1 MKGISI
7 LWLGA
12 MLVPLLLGAQE
23 NFDRGL
29 DAYLAG
35 AYQQAY
41 NIWKPLADG
50 GDQVAMFNIG
60 VLHAEGKGI
69 EQNMQ
74 QAVRWYRR
82 AAEAGYAPAQFNLGS
97 AYLEGKGVA
106 ADKRQA
112 FQWWSQAAAQ
122 NHPQS
127 LFNLATLYLQ
137 GDGVESDQAQALTLY
152 RQAAEQGDERA
163 KKVVDQLTT
172 STAPV
177 GGTPASAKPSAPPAA
192 AAEPPRAAAAPGA
205 GDAKSSRTAASAVAA
220 AAAPEAAAPMEAP
233 GGARR
238 ERWIES
244 QNPHHVTIQLAVYTN
259 EQTLQRFV
267 AKHQLTEQPVA
278 YFRVRQGTR
287 FQYKL
292 IYGAFNSVQQA
303 KAVRDALPDV
313 VKKQNPWI
321 RRFAGIHAELK
332 QRAPSTG
339 KSSPMGGSGA
349 DEVSATTRV
358 AAASHGW
365 RRDPSAGADDAQ
377 IRNGQAAFNS
387 QNYAKAL
394 EIWRPLAV
402 RGIPVAQYNLGFM
415 FESGWGVA
423 RNDQEAAGWYQ
434 FAADQGHAKAQFNLG
449 RLYMEG
455 RGVEE
460 NKGLGLYWIQNAA
473 DGDDKR
479 AVDYLQDYPARR

>member
-1 MKGISI
+1 MKGLSI

-12 MLVPLLLGAQE
+12 MLAPLISYAQE

-35 AYQQAY
+35 EYQQAY

-50 GDQVAMFNIG
+50 GDKVAMFNVG
-60 VLHAEGKGI
+60 VLHAEGRGVA
-69 EQNMQ
+69 QDVQ
-74 QAVRWYRR
+74 QATQWYRR

-97 AYLEGKGVA
+97 AYLEGKGVTE
-106 ADKRQA
+106 DKRQA
-112 FQWWSQAAAQ
+112 FQWWTKAAAQ

-137 GDGVESDQAQALTLY
+137 GDGVEADQAQALALY

-163 KKVVDQLTT
+163 REVVDEIKR

-177 GGTPASAKPSAPPAA
+177 GRTPASAKSSASPATE
-192 AAEPPRAAAAPGA
+192 AEPRPAKAAPGA
-205 GDAKSSRTAASAVAA
+205 GDAKSSRTAASAVAKAGAPA
-220 AAAPEAAAPMEAP
+220 ATARTEAP
-233 GGARR
+233 SGVRR
-238 ERWIES
+238 EPWIQS
-244 QNPHHVTIQLAVYTN
+244 QNPQHVTIQLAVYSN
-259 EQTLQRFV
+259 EQTLQQFI
-267 AKHQLTEQPVA
+267 AKHWLTEQPLA

-292 IYGAFNSVQQA
+292 IYGAFKSLQHA
-303 KAVRDALPDV
+303 KVARDGLPAVF
-313 VKKQNPWI
+313 KKQDPWI
-321 RRFAGIHAELK
+321 RPFGAVHAELK
-332 QRAPSTG
+332 ERGPIEG
-339 KSSPMGGSGA
+339 KSSPSRTRAG
-349 DEVSATTRV
+349 EVSTTKRV

-365 RRDPSAGADDAQ
+365 RRDSSAGADDAQ
-377 IRNGQAAFNS
+377 IRNGQVAFNS

-402 RGIPVAQYNLGFM
+402 RGVPAAQYNLGFM
-415 FESGWGVA
+415 YESGWGVS

-455 RGVEE
+455 RGVDK
-460 NKGLGLYWIQNAA
+460 NKGLGLYWIQNAS
-473 DGDDKR
+473 DGDDER
-479 AVDYLQDYPARR
+479 AVDYLKDYQARR

>member
-1 MKGISI
+1 MKGLSI

-35 AYQQAY
+35 EHQQAY
-41 NIWKPLADG
+41 NIWKRLADG
-50 GDQVAMFNIG
+50 GDKVAMFNIG
-60 VLHAEGKGI
+60 VLRAEGKGI
-69 EQNMQ
+69 EQDMQ
-74 QAVRWYRR
+74 QAAQWYRR

-97 AYLEGKGVA
+97 AYLEGQGVT

-112 FQWWSQAAAQ
+112 FEWWTKAAAQ

-137 GDGVESDQAQALTLY
+137 GDGVEPDQAHALTLY

-163 KKVVDQLTT
+163 KKVVDQLTR

-177 GGTPASAKPSAPPAA
+177 GGTPASAKASAPPATE
-192 AAEPPRAAAAPGA
+192 AELPRAQAAPEA
-205 GDAKSSRTAASAVAA
+205 GDAKSSLTAASAAA
-220 AAAPEAAAPMEAP
+220 TVGAPEAAAREEAP

-238 ERWIES
+238 EPWIQS
-244 QNPHHVTIQLAVYTN
+244 QNPHHVTIQLAVYSN
-259 EQTLQRFV
+259 EQTLQQFV
-267 AKHQLTEQPVA
+267 AKHRLTEQPVA

-287 FQYKL
+287 YQYKL
-292 IYGAFNSVQQA
+292 IYGAFKNVQHA
-303 KAVRDALPDV
+303 KAVRDALPEV

-321 RRFAGIHAELK
+321 RPFAGVHAELK
-332 QRAPSTG
+332 QRGQGEG
-339 KSSPMGGSGA
+339 KSSPMRTGA
-349 DEVSATTRV
+349 GKVSATKRV
-358 AAASHGW
+358 ATASVGW
-365 RRDPSAGADDAQ
+365 RRDPSAGSDNAQ
-377 IRNGQAAFNS
+377 IRKGQAAFNS

-394 EIWRPLAV
+394 EMWQPLAL
-402 RGIPVAQYNLGFM
+402 RGVPVAQYNLGFM
-415 FESGWGVA
+415 YESGWGVA

-434 FAADQGHAKAQFNLG
+434 LAADQGHAKAQFNLG

-455 RGVEE
+455 RGVDK

-479 AVDYLQDYPARR
+479 AIDYLKDYQARR